1 MAAKT
6 ITIALLRQA
15 LEVLIMGSGQSI
27 SEGIDEDGRKRFLL
41 DPGGQTCG
49 IEDGK
54 LVTSDPALRDALIE
68 ILVFTDA
75 ADEDEPVEPARFL
88 NQTSNSGE
96 EVKAPPENQ
105 GIQEDAKKPAWQDS
119 LLAKLLQLFD
129 SDVLEIFGDTG
140 VGKTIFCQAVAE
152 EASQKGARVV
162 YIDTEKNVGRKTRDR
177 LAKLQGWK
185 ELRFIPGEG
194 IKSQVKGPGLY
205 YLYTPSLQELST
217 ITRNLPDADL
227 VIIDSLGMPVLVK
240 YSRMKQNEQ
249 GHVLQEMIAI
259 KGDLK
264 EWAYRTGGLAI
275 DVNQPV
281 SDMNKTPQQIRE
293 GLWPF
298 GDKSGFATKSVLRFW
313 KIKDDEGKS
322 VIEGKIHKSR
332 DFGKGTKIV
341 DMEITNQGTKIKILE
356 VSQ

>member
-1 MAAKT
+1 MAGKV
-6 ITIALLRQA
+6 ITSGLLRKA
-15 LEVLIMGSGQSI
+15 LDLHVAGTGQSI
-27 SEGIDEDGRKRFLL
+27 SEGIENGQKRFLL
-41 DPGGQTCG
+41 DPGGQTCW

-54 LVTSDPALRDALIE
+54 LVCSDPALRDVLIE
-68 ILVFTDA
+68 ILVFMDA
-75 ADEDEPVEPARFL
+75 ADDPLEPTQVL
-88 NQTSNSGE
+88 NQTSSSGGE
-96 EVKAPPENQ
+96 ALVPSRDQ
-105 GIQEDAKKPAWQDS
+105 GSSDAAKQPAWQDS

-152 EASQKGARVV
+152 EASQKGARVI
-162 YIDTEKNVGRKTRDR
+162 YIDTEKNVGRKARAR
-177 LAKLQGWK
+177 LSTIQGWK

-194 IKSQVKGPGLY
+194 IKSQIRGPGLY

-264 EWAYRTGGLAI
+264 EWGYRTAGLAI

-293 GLWPF
+293 GLYPF
-298 GDKSGFATKSVLRFW
+298 GDKSGFATKSVIRFW
-313 KIKDDEGKS
+313 KVKDEEGMS

-332 DFGKGTKIV
+332 DFGKGTKII
-341 DMEITNQGTKIKILE
+341 DMVITNHGTKISIME
-356 VSQ
+356 AH

>member
-1 MAAKT
+1 MAGKA
-6 ITIALLRQA
+6 ITSGLLRKA
-15 LEVLIMGSGQSI
+15 LDMHVAGTWQSI
-27 SEGIDEDGRKRFLL
+27 SEGIDNGLKRFLL

-68 ILVFTDA
+68 ILVFMDA
-75 ADEDEPVEPARFL
+75 ADEPVEPAQVPS
-88 NQTSNSGE
+88 QTSSSGE

-105 GIQEDAKKPAWQDS
+105 GIQEGAKKPAWQAS
-119 LLAKLLQLFD
+119 LLAKLLRLFD

-140 VGKTIFCQAVAE
+140 VGKTIFCQTVAE

-162 YIDTEKNVGRKTRDR
+162 YIDTEKNVGRRARDR
-177 LAKLQGWK
+177 LASLEGWK
-185 ELRFIPGEG
+185 ELRFMPGEG
-194 IKSQVKGPGLY
+194 IKSQVRGPGLY

-264 EWAYRTGGLAI
+264 EWAYRTAGLAI

-341 DMEITNQGTKIKILE
+341 DMEITKEGAKVKIE
-356 VSQ
+356 EGN

>member
-6 ITIALLRQA
+6 ITMALLRQA
-15 LEVLIMGSGQSI
+15 LEVHVTGTGQSI
-27 SEGIDEDGRKRFLL
+27 SESVDDEGRKRFLL
-41 DPGGQTCG
+41 DPSGLTC
-49 IEDGK
+49 EVRDGM
-54 LVTSDPALRDALIE
+54 LICPDPDLNAYLRE
-68 ILVFTDA
+68 ILVFMDA
-75 ADEDEPVEPARFL
+75 PVEPAGSSPTPAPEAS
-88 NQTSNSGE
+88 QGE
-96 EVKAPPENQ
+96 EVRPL
-105 GIQEDAKKPAWQDS
+105 QEVQTLKEDLKPADWDNT
-119 LLAKLLQLFD
+119 LLVKLLQLFD

-162 YIDTEKNVGRKTRDR
+162 YIDTEKNVGRKARDR
-177 LAKLQGWK
+177 LAKLPGWK
-185 ELRFIPGEG
+185 ELRFIVGEG
-194 IKSQVKGPGLY
+194 IKSQVKGPGFY
-205 YLYTPSLQELST
+205 YLYTPALQELST

-298 GDKSGFATKSVLRFW
+298 GDKSGFATKSVIRFW
-313 KIKDDEGKS
+313 KIKDEEGRS

-332 DFGKGTKIV
+332 DFGRGTKIIDLV
-341 DMEITNQGTKIKILE
+341 ITNEGTKAEILG
-356 VSQ
+356 